1 MLEEITRALQ
11 SRYACN
17 VAQLD
22 GGYTNKTFLLEGTSP
37 LLVAKVT
44 GLLYPDTLNEIN
56 ALRFLEKSRFTP
68 IIHDV
73 LEIADMAIV
82 VMEYRAGINGQSI
95 LDAGN
100 VDRMKTVYR
109 QLGQFLA
116 ARIHLNRLDA
126 SDHGIR
132 KSNIEQMKLSLE
144 AEFIPESLIR
154 QSKIVLSSMED
165 NEQNWVLTHGDYGP
179 HNTLTDDIT
188 FSVLDWEW
196 AEWGNPLNDVAW
208 VCWFAK
214 LHYSEIAPVLNRTFI
229 EEYTSHNPIPITP
242 NQLKASSVY
251 KAWNVINRVRHAA
264 PEVKKE
270 WLRRLEWTLNS
281 DFSDAVRF
289 KQAE

>member
-1 MLEEITRALQ
+1 M
-11 SRYACN
+11 
-17 VAQLD
+17 VQLD

-37 LLVAKVT
+37 LLVAKAT

-56 ALRFLEKSRFTP
+56 ALRFLEKSRITP

-73 LEIADMAIV
+73 LEIADMKIV

-95 LDAGN
+95 LDGGN
-100 VDRMKTVYR
+100 VDRMKIVYR

-116 ARIHLNRLDA
+116 TRIHLNRLNA
-126 SDHGIR
+126 SDHGVR
-132 KSNIEQMKLSLE
+132 KSNFEQMKLSLE

-154 QSKIVLSSMED
+154 QSRIVLSSVDDHER
-165 NEQNWVLTHGDYGP
+165 NWVLTHGDYGP
-179 HNTLTDDIT
+179 HNILTDDNH

-208 VCWFAK
+208 VCWFTK

-229 EEYTSHNPIPITP
+229 EAYTSHNPIPITP

-251 KAWNVINRVRHAA
+251 KTWNVINRIHHAA

-270 WLRRLEWTLNS
+270 WLRRLAWTLDG
-281 DFSDAVRF
+281 DFSDALR
-289 KQAE
+289 